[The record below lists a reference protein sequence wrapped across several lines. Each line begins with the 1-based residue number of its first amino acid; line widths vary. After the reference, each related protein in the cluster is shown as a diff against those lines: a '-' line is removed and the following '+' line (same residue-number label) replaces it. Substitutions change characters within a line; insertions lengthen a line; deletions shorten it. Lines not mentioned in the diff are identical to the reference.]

1 MPMKVLHL
9 DTEVTWRGGE
19 NQLAL
24 LTKGLKKLGVESI
37 LVAKKGSAIEQR
49 LEEFAA
55 EKTIFLP
62 LRGELDLL
70 SAKKIASVVDRE
82 EVSLIHCH
90 TSHAHTLGFIA
101 KTLSKIKPK
110 VIVTRRVDFD
120 VYSKGA
126 FKPLTALKY
135 RLMADHYIAISK
147 KVRDVLIAAGV
158 PKGKVSLVYSGVAPE
173 RVRGGDGQRLR
184 SLFKIGEGETVLGN
198 ISYFADHKAHED
210 MIEAVRI
217 VRNRG
222 HRVRLFLAG
231 HGEREAFL
239 RKMVKDLNLGK
250 VVTFLGYRED
260 VKDLLA
266 FFDLFLVSS
275 REEGLS
281 TSIIDA
287 FFAKCPVVATDAGGI
302 PELVEDGVTGF
313 LASAGDPSS
322 LAEAIIR
329 AIKAPDFTK
338 ELAKRAFQKAEAHF
352 TAKKMVEENFKIYQ
366 NFNNHRRR
374 R

>member
-1 MPMKVLHL
+1 
-9 DTEVTWRGGE
+9 
-19 NQLAL
+19 
-24 LTKGLKKLGVESI
+24 
-37 LVAKKGSAIEQR
+37 
-49 LEEFAA
+49 
-55 EKTIFLP
+55 
-62 LRGELDLL
+62 
-70 SAKKIASVVDRE
+70 
-82 EVSLIHCH
+82 
-90 TSHAHTLGFIA
+90 
-101 KTLSKIKPK
+101 
-110 VIVTRRVDFD
+110 
-120 VYSKGA
+120 
-126 FKPLTALKY
+126 
-135 RLMADHYIAISK
+135 
-147 KVRDVLIAAGV
+147 
-158 PKGKVSLVYSGVAPE
+158 
-173 RVRGGDGQRLR
+173 
-184 SLFKIGEGETVLGN
+184 
-198 ISYFADHKAHED
+198 

-231 HGEREAFL
+231 HGEREPFL
-239 RKMVKDLNLGK
+239 RKVVEDLDLGK

-329 AIKAPDFTK
+329 ALKAPDFTK

-366 NFNNHRRR
+366 NFVTNNQ
-374 R
+374 